1 MKILVIEDEPKLSSL
16 IKKGL
21 EEQQHTIVQAFDG
34 NSGLSLYKQ
43 DDYDL
48 IILDVVM
55 PGISGLEFCRII
67 KSQGEDYPPILML
80 TALGMT
86 EDVVAGLEAG
96 ADDYLIKPFR
106 FKELL
111 ARINALDRRSRV
123 VKKVDKILSAGDLE
137 LNTNSKEVRRSQNLI
152 QLTALEYKLLEY
164 LLLNKNRIVSKID
177 ILESVWNDNVD
188 LTTNVVEVYISYL
201 RSKIDRDYPDK
212 LIKTVVGMGYAVK
225 DY

>member
-67 KSQGEDYPPILML
+67 KSQGEDYLPILML